1 MPEMDT
7 PKVKDHDQKPNV
19 EQKKVT
25 DDEKMVK
32 KGDSWFCAD
41 PGCKQRNTK
50 TVDTCQQCGMSAKMS
65 KGLQKRRGGG
75 RNFQGGAGAG
85 GRGDRKGTWG
95 GWNRNNMDRR
105 KKQLVIDSEDPVQN
119 MFGQMCHALDYRYDK
134 RERIVKLSRDI
145 TIESKR
151 IIFCLHRIKSE
162 QDKDAVLGEAEH
174 RLMDIKAKLWYY
186 MARELKG
193 EDHYQFIKAYSS
205 GLQEWVEALSFYHY
219 LAFGK
224 LISFSQVEQELVFK
238 DRKSKSNKVDQTKQG
253 ELEEKELGSEEK
265 QTGID
270 SGPSNGVKDIKVV
283 INIANATEDE
293 PNVKVKEIDIDG
305 VKDIEVEIN
314 IANATE
320 DEPKVKVKEIDISV
334 EEDQDYE
341 RENTP
346 APEKQALPKAHLI
359 SVTVPQ
365 EEFIL
370 GLADLSGELMR
381 NAINSLGSGNLD
393 VCFILLDFLQ
403 NMTDGF
409 TSLPKYEAPKDIGK
423 KMFTLKQSCT
433 KVENACYAICV
444 RGSEIPKSHWAD
456 IFAQRD
462 DERRQRDEEEG
473 DYGGIICI
481 D

>member
-1 MPEMDT
+1 MPDKDA
-7 PKVKDHDQKPNV
+7 PADQDHDPKPNV
-19 EQKKVT
+19 ERKV
-25 DDEKMVK
+25 KM
-32 KGDSWFCAD
+32 GDSWFCAD
-41 PGCKQRNTK
+41 PGCKKRNSK

-65 KGLQKRRGGG
+65 KGFQKRRGAG
-75 RNFQGGAGAG
+75 RIFQGGDGSG
-85 GRGDRKGTWG
+85 GRGDRKGKWG
-95 GWNRNNMDRR
+95 GWNRNNMDRK
-105 KKQLVIDSEDPVQN
+105 KKQVLDYEEPVQN
-119 MFGQMCHALDYRYDK
+119 MFGQICHDLDYRFNK

-219 LAFGK
+219 IAFGK

-238 DRKSKSNKVDQTKQG
+238 DRKFKSNRVEQTKQ
-253 ELEEKELGSEEK
+253 EEDEEKELVLDEK
-265 QTGID
+265 QTGIV
-270 SGPSNGVKDIKVV
+270 SGHSDGLKEIEVV

-293 PNVKVKEIDIDG
+293 PSLKR
-305 VKDIEVEIN
+305 
-314 IANATE
+314 
-320 DEPKVKVKEIDISV
+320 KEIDISV
-334 EEDQDYE
+334 VEVHDDG
-341 RENTP
+341 ENSQ
-346 APEKQALPKAHLI
+346 ASEKQALPKAHLI

-365 EEFIL
+365 EDFIL

-403 NMTDGF
+403 SMTDGF
-409 TSLPKYEAPKDIGK
+409 TGLPKYEAPKDIGK
-423 KMFTLKQSCT
+423 KMFTLKQSCI
-433 KVENACYAICV
+433 KVENACYAISV
-444 RGSEIPKSHWAD
+444 RGSEIPKSHWTD
-456 IFAQRD
+456 IFAQRE
-462 DERRQRDEEEG
+462 DEGRKREEEEG
-473 DYGGIICI
+473 DCGGFIFIA
-481 D
+481 

>member
-105 KKQLVIDSEDPVQN
+105 KKQVVIDSEDPVQN
-119 MFGQMCHALDYRYDK
+119 MFGQMSHALDYRYDK

-219 LAFGK
+219 IAFGK

-238 DRKSKSNKVDQTKQG
+238 DKKSKSNKVDPPKQE
-253 ELEEKELGSEEK
+253 ELEEKELAFEEK
-265 QTGID
+265 ETEIVTGHSD
-270 SGPSNGVKDIKVV
+270 AVKDIEAV
-283 INIANATEDE
+283 INIANETEE
-293 PNVKVKEIDIDG
+293 KPNVEVKEIDIF
-305 VKDIEVEIN
+305 
-314 IANATE
+314 
-320 DEPKVKVKEIDISV
+320 V
-334 EEDQDYE
+334 EEVQDDE
-341 RENTP
+341 RENIP
-346 APEKQALPKAHLI
+346 APEKQSLPKAHLI
-359 SVTVPQ
+359 SVAVPQ

-403 NMTDGF
+403 SMTDGF
-409 TSLPKYEAPKDIGK
+409 TRLPKYEAPKDIGK

-456 IFAQRD
+456 IFAQGD
-462 DERRQRDEEEG
+462 DEGRQRYEEEEG
-473 DYGGIICI
+473 DCGGIICP

>member
-1 MPEMDT
+1 MPEKDA
-7 PKVKDHDQKPNV
+7 PEVQDHDQNLNV
-19 EQKKVT
+19 EQKQVT
-25 DDEKMVK
+25 DDEKKVK

-41 PGCKQRNTK
+41 PGCKKRNTK

-65 KGLQKRRGGG
+65 RGFQKRRGAS
-75 RNFQGGAGAG
+75 RNFQGGGGAG
-85 GRGDRKGTWG
+85 GRGDRKGSWG

-105 KKQLVIDSEDPVQN
+105 KKPALIDSEDPVQN
-119 MFGQMCHALDYRYDK
+119 MFGQLCHALNYRHDK

-151 IIFCLHRIKSE
+151 IIFCLHRIKAE

-219 LAFGK
+219 IAFGK

-238 DRKSKSNKVDQTKQG
+238 DKKSKNNKVDPPKQ
-253 ELEEKELGSEEK
+253 EELEDKELALEEKETDTV
-265 QTGID
+265 TGHCD
-270 SGPSNGVKDIKVV
+270 AVKDIEAT
-283 INIANATEDE
+283 INIANATEDK
-293 PNVKVKEIDIDG
+293 PNVEVKEIDIF
-305 VKDIEVEIN
+305 
-314 IANATE
+314 
-320 DEPKVKVKEIDISV
+320 V
-334 EEDQDYE
+334 EEVQDDE
-341 RENTP
+341 RENIP
-346 APEKQALPKAHLI
+346 APEKQSLLKAHLI
-359 SVTVPQ
+359 SVAVPQ

-403 NMTDGF
+403 SMTDGF
-409 TSLPKYEAPKDIGK
+409 TRLPKYEAPKDIGK

-456 IFAQRD
+456 IFAQGD
-462 DERRQRDEEEG
+462 DEGRQRYEEEEG
-473 DYGGIICI
+473 DCGGIICP

>member
-1 MPEMDT
+1 MPEKDA
-7 PKVKDHDQKPNV
+7 PEVQDHDQNLNV
-19 EQKKVT
+19 EQKQVT
-25 DDEKMVK
+25 DDEKKVK

-41 PGCKQRNTK
+41 PGCKKRNTK

-65 KGLQKRRGGG
+65 RGFQKRRGAS
-75 RNFQGGAGAG
+75 RNFQGGGGAG
-85 GRGDRKGTWG
+85 GRGDRKGSWG

-105 KKQLVIDSEDPVQN
+105 KKPALIDSEDPVQN
-119 MFGQMCHALDYRYDK
+119 MFGQLCHALNYRHDK

-151 IIFCLHRIKSE
+151 IIFCLHRIKAE

-219 LAFGK
+219 IAFGK

-238 DRKSKSNKVDQTKQG
+238 DKKSKSNKVDPPKQE
-253 ELEEKELGSEEK
+253 ELEEKELAFEEK
-265 QTGID
+265 ETEIVTGHSD
-270 SGPSNGVKDIKVV
+270 TVKDIEAV
-283 INIANATEDE
+283 INIANATEDK
-293 PNVKVKEIDIDG
+293 PNVE
-305 VKDIEVEIN
+305 
-314 IANATE
+314 
-320 DEPKVKVKEIDISV
+320 VKEIDISV
-334 EEDQDYE
+334 EEVQDDE
-341 RENTP
+341 RENIP
-346 APEKQALPKAHLI
+346 APEKPTLPKSHLI

-403 NMTDGF
+403 SMTDGF
-409 TSLPKYEAPKDIGK
+409 TRLPKYEAPKDIGK

-456 IFAQRD
+456 IFAQGD
-462 DERRQRDEEEG
+462 DEGRQRYEEEEG
-473 DYGGIICI
+473 DCGGIICP